1 MSLRPRDRI
10 ALAVILLAGIVAAYY
25 MLALKPEQHKAT
37 TLDAAIATQQQTLTT
52 EQQAYTAGREAQ
64 ASLKADAA
72 QWAALRLAVPSQS
85 DIPSLLRTLEHNAD
99 AVHVTMKAIE
109 LTPSTT
115 SVPTSSTSSSG
126 TASASAA
133 TSVPVQLSFAGGYTA
148 LNRLVRRLDDLV
160 LVSGGKVRATGP
172 LLSISAVSLAD
183 GPTLTVQLTAT
194 IYQLAAA
201 TAAAPTGG

>member
-85 DIPSLLRTLEHNAD
+85 DIPSLLRTLERNAD